1 MHAEIVA
8 IGTEL
13 TSGEKLDT
21 NSQWLSIELAG
32 LGIPV
37 LYHTTVAD
45 DLDAMLGV
53 LRDAVNRSDVVLI
66 SGGLGPTL
74 DDLTR
79 QALADLTQTE
89 LILDEQSLE
98 TIRSFFTR
106 HRREM
111 PERNRIQAMFP
122 ANSEPIA
129 NPRGT
134 APGIWMQVSRKGND
148 VPCIVAAMPGVP
160 SEMRPMFRNS
170 IAPRLPSTGIV
181 IRRARI
187 NTFGAGESKAEEMLG
202 DLTARGRDPEIGI
215 TAHEATITLR
225 IAAHGQSVEECAAKI
240 EAARNAIREKMGRLV
255 FGEEDDE
262 LEHVVVRLLNERG
275 LTLSTVESGSNGIL
289 AQRLAMVPGSDQCFR
304 GSLSAPKSSA
314 LNDVLEF
321 AADEPT
327 EDPFGA
333 EPAMALA
340 AACRAKFQTDFAL
353 AIPDLPFHD
362 ATVPNSQAP
371 SGHVAISG
379 ENLAKAGPYTML
391 GDPAIN
397 RIRAVKIALNLLRLQ
412 LLGAGE

>member
-21 NSQWLSIELAG
+21 NSQWLSVELAG

-37 LYHTTVAD
+37 RYHTTVAD
-45 DLDAMLGV
+45 DLEAMLGV

-79 QALADLTQTE
+79 QALADLTQTS
-89 LILDEQSLE
+89 LVLDEASLE

-122 ANSEPIA
+122 ENAEAIP

-134 APGIWMQVSRKGND
+134 APGIWMTVSRKGND
-148 VPCIVAAMPGVP
+148 TPCIVAAMPGVP
-160 SEMRPMFRNS
+160 SEMRPMFRDS
-170 IAPRLPSTGIV
+170 IAPRLPSTGMV

-187 NTFGAGESKAEEMLG
+187 NTFGVGESKAEEMLG

-225 IAAHGQSVEECAAKI
+225 IAAHGRSVDECASKI
-240 EAARNAIREKMGRLV
+240 EAARSAIRQKMGRLV

-262 LEHVVVRLLNERG
+262 LEHIVVQLLNERG
-275 LTLSTVESGSNGIL
+275 LTLSTVESGSNGVL
-289 AQRLAMVPGSDQCFR
+289 AQRLAAVAGADSCLR
-304 GSLSAPKSSA
+304 GSLVAPSAEALTTVLSLDSA
-314 LNDVLEF
+314 DLFVRDR
-321 AADEPT
+321 
-327 EDPFGA
+327 FGEESA
-333 EPAMALA
+333 IALA
-340 AACRAKFQTDFAL
+340 DGCRARFQTDFAL
-353 AIPDLPFHD
+353 SIADMPLHD
-362 ATVPNSQAP
+362 ATNP
-371 SGHVAISG
+371 
-379 ENLAKAGPYTML
+379 
-391 GDPAIN
+391 
-397 RIRAVKIALNLLRLQ
+397 
-412 LLGAGE
+412 